1 MYLGVMEH
9 SSLKRDNG
17 EAPKKPAWFTFKI
30 NLTVRYFYWLNTQY
44 EVRITTIL
52 WQLLGMDPKYC
63 SVVSIMAGDFTEGG
77 EGHAPALNELTV

>member
-30 NLTVRYFYWLNTQY
+30 NLTVRFFYWLNTQQY
-44 EVRITTIL
+44 EVRIATIL
-52 WQLLGMDPKYC
+52 
-63 SVVSIMAGDFTEGG
+63 
-77 EGHAPALNELTV
+77 